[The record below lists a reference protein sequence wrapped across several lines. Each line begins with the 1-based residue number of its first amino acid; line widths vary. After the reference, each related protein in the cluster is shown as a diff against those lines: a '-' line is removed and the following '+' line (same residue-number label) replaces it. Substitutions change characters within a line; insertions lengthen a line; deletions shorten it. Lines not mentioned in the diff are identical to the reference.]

1 MEGHLRRLRDAR
13 EREQGD
19 WEHDERREGGTEL
32 DEHRERKRQA
42 ENAKID
48 KGKLERNAAEQVHH
62 DLAEGVVDGLFGLRE
77 TNEQEGAQSG
87 DLPSRVHP
95 RHVVNKHDIEHCG
108 KEREHNGEKPWATIA
123 RLGVLVQFV
132 SLEILH
138 VAQRVDADA

>member
-1 MEGHLRRLRDAR
+1 MEGHLRCLRDAR

-42 ENAKID
+42 ENAQID
-48 KGKLERNAAEQVHH
+48 KGELKRNATKQVHH
-62 DLAEGVVDGLFGLRE
+62 DLAERIVDSLFGLRKAD
-77 TNEQEGAQSG
+77 EQEGAQRG
-87 DLPSRVHP
+87 DFPSRVHP
-95 RHVVNKHDIEHCG
+95 RHVVNKHDIEHGG
-108 KEREHNGEKPWATIA
+108 KECEHDGEKPRATIA
-123 RLGVLVQFV
+123 RLGVLMQFV

>member
-1 MEGHLRRLRDAR
+1 MEGHLRCLRDAR

-42 ENAKID
+42 ENAQID
-48 KGKLERNAAEQVHH
+48 ERELERNAAEQVHH
-62 DLAEGVVDGLFGLRE
+62 DLAERIVDSLFGLRE
-77 TNEQEGAQSG
+77 TNEQEGAQRG

-95 RHVVNKHDIEHCG
+95 RHVINKHDIEHCG
-108 KEREHNGEKPWATIA
+108 KECEHDGEKPRATIA
-123 RLGVLVQFV
+123 CLGVLMQFV

-138 VAQRVDADA
+138 VSQRVDADA